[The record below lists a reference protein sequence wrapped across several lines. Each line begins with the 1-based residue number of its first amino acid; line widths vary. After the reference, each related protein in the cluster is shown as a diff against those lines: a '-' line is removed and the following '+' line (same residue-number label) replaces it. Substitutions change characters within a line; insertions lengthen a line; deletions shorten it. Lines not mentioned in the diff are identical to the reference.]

1 MNMQDKE
8 FDQLFRSKLEDYETE
23 PSAGVWDN
31 IQKSTDFHRKTPK
44 NHWKIAASLLI
55 LLSAGVYLISRI
67 GTAGTAPVKIVVN
80 GNAKFIKP
88 DATSKAVEMTM
99 PQLKNTAKLTA
110 KNSFKRKEKRF
121 QPAPKAVIE
130 TQLVQ
135 QPPLTVSKPALDSF
149 VVPDKQTPLMAKVQL
164 VDDVPFKANSLAD
177 QHKFANTAVAAIPAK
192 KHHIRSLGD
201 LINVVVSKVD
211 KRKDKII
218 EFSSPADEDETA
230 LSGLNLGFIR
240 IKKQDQ

>member
-8 FDQLFRSKLEDYETE
+8 FDQLFRSKLENYETE

-67 GTAGTAPVKIVVN
+67 GTADTAPVKIVVN
-80 GNAKFIKP
+80 RNVKVIKP
-88 DATSKAVEMTM
+88 DATSQAVEVTK
-99 PQLKNTAKLTA
+99 PHLENTAKLTA
-110 KNSFKRKEKRF
+110 KNSYKRKEKHF
-121 QPAPKAVIE
+121 QPTPKAIIE
-130 TQLVQ
+130 PQFAE
-135 QPPLTVSKPALDSF
+135 QPALTLNKPARDSF
-149 VVPDKQTPLMAKVQL
+149 VVPDKQIPLMAKVQL
-164 VDDVPFKANSLAD
+164 ADNVPFKANLLAD
-177 QHKFANTAVAAIPAK
+177 QHKFANTAVAGMPAR

-218 EFSSPADEDETA
+218 EFSSPADEDETTV
-230 LSGLNLGFIR
+230 SGLNLGFIK